1 MLLLALY
8 FISFLAVDYISKHIN
23 GYSQK
28 RYFQII
34 ACFIL
39 LFVFFGMRGLSVLND
54 TAHYYA
60 HLYNHLRY
68 QSYFDESI
76 FTPDPH
82 DRFEYG
88 YLVWIHFITK
98 YIWCDPY
105 SIILI
110 SAFIVTVANL
120 MLVKK
125 HTDRIALTIF
135 LMLSTL
141 ITEYGLLRQSYAI
154 CLSYLAMNLLMERK
168 FIKYYILIAIAYMF
182 HHSVIIMAL
191 FPVFSFVE
199 LNKDNVIRTFIATI
213 IISVCIFQII
223 SMLGFGESA
232 YYEGNQD
239 REAAPIAAMINAAMY
254 IFVAYAGYYL
264 HKKFKSDLPQPL
276 IIWAV
281 ICGLCLSIINIS
293 FLSFN
298 RLALYFI
305 PYITIFFIYTYESCT
320 AQNPNNKKIKT
331 ILLIIILA
339 ILGKMILTIALK
351 NIWHHLT
358 PYSMYDFYEEFHN
371 YNFGY

>member
-28 RYFQII
+28 RYFQLI

-39 LFVFFGMRGLSVLND
+39 LFVFFGFRGLPVLND

-76 FTPDPH
+76 FTTDPH
-82 DRFEYG
+82 ERFEYG

-110 SAFIVTVANL
+110 SALIVTVANVL
-120 MLVKK
+120 LVKK

-154 CLSYLAMNLLMERK
+154 CISYLAFNFLMKRK
-168 FIKYYILIAIAYMF
+168 FVIYYILIAIAYMF
-182 HHSVIIMAL
+182 HHSVVVMAI
-191 FPVFSFVE
+191 FPIFSFIE
-199 LNKDNVIRTFIATI
+199 LNKSNIIKAFIATI
-213 IISVCIFQII
+213 IISVCIYPVI
-223 SMLGFGESA
+223 SMLGMGNSF
-232 YYEGNQD
+232 YYETNEN
-239 REAAPIAAMINAAMY
+239 RTAPPIAAMIIAVLN
-254 IFVAYAGYYL
+254 IFLAYAAYYL
-264 HKKFKSDLPQPL
+264 HKEFKSKLPNPM
-276 IIWAV
+276 ITWAV

-298 RLALYFI
+298 RLVQYFI
-305 PYITIFFIYTYESCT
+305 PYITILFIYIYDNSIAE
-320 AQNPNNKKIKT
+320 NPGNKKIKT
-331 ILLIIILA
+331 ILFIIILA
-339 ILGKMILTIALK
+339 FFGKMILTIALK
-351 NIWHHLT
+351 NGWHHLM
-358 PYSMYDFYEEFHN
+358 PYSMYDFYEGFHD

>member
-154 CLSYLAMNLLMERK
+154 CISYLAINYLLKRK
-168 FIKYYILIAIAYMF
+168 FVIYYILIAIAYVF

-191 FPVFSFVE
+191 FPVFTFIE
-199 LNKDNVIRTFIATI
+199 LRKDNVIKAFIATI
-213 IISVCIFQII
+213 IISI
-223 SMLGFGESA
+223 LGFGNSF

-239 REAAPIAAMINAAMY
+239 REAAPIAAMINAAVY
-254 IFVAYAGYYL
+254 ILLVYAAYYL
-264 HKKFKSDLPQPL
+264 HKEYKSKLPDPM
-276 IIWAV
+276 ITWAV

-305 PYITIFFIYTYESCT
+305 PYITVFFISIYDSCT
-320 AQNPNNKKIKT
+320 EKYPDNKKIKT
-331 ILLIIILA
+331 ILFIIILA
-339 ILGKMILTIALK
+339 ILGKMILTVALK
-351 NIWHHLT
+351 NVWHHLT
-358 PYSMYDFYEEFHN
+358 PYSMYDFYEGFHD

>member
-1 MLLLALY
+1 MLTIALF
-8 FISFLAVDYISKHIN
+8 FISFLGVDYISKYIN

-39 LFVFFGMRGLSVLND
+39 LFVFFGFRGLPVLND

-154 CLSYLAMNLLMERK
+154 CISYLAINYLLKRK
-168 FIKYYILIAIAYMF
+168 FVIYYILIAIAYVF

-191 FPVFSFVE
+191 FPVFTFIE
-199 LNKDNVIRTFIATI
+199 LRKDNVIKAFIATI
-213 IISVCIFQII
+213 IISICIYPII
-223 SMLGFGESA
+223 SILGFGNSF

-239 REAAPIAAMINAAMY
+239 REAAPIAAMINAAVY
-254 IFVAYAGYYL
+254 ILLVYAAYYL
-264 HKKFKSDLPQPL
+264 HKEYKSKLPDPM
-276 IIWAV
+276 ITWAV

-305 PYITIFFIYTYESCT
+305 PYITIFFISIYDSCT
-320 AQNPNNKKIKT
+320 EKYPDNKKIRT
-331 ILLIIILA
+331 ILFIIILA
-339 ILGKMILTIALK
+339 ILGKMILTVALK
-351 NIWHHLT
+351 NVWHHLT
-358 PYSMYDFYEEFHN
+358 PYSMYDFYEGFHD

>member
-76 FTPDPH
+76 FTHDPH

-213 IISVCIFQII
+213 IISVCIFPII

>member
-1 MLLLALY
+1 MLLVALY

-213 IISVCIFQII
+213 IISVCIFPII

-293 FLSFN
+293 FISFN

>member
-1 MLLLALY
+1 MLLVALY

-213 IISVCIFQII
+213 IISVCIFPII

>member
-154 CLSYLAMNLLMERK
+154 CISYLAINYLLKRK
-168 FIKYYILIAIAYMF
+168 FVIYYILIAIAYVF

-191 FPVFSFVE
+191 FPVFTFIE
-199 LNKDNVIRTFIATI
+199 LRKDNVIKAFIATI
-213 IISVCIFQII
+213 IISICIYPII
-223 SMLGFGESA
+223 SILGFGNSF

-239 REAAPIAAMINAAMY
+239 REAAPIAAMINAAVY
-254 IFVAYAGYYL
+254 ILLVYAAYYL
-264 HKKFKSDLPQPL
+264 HKEYKSKLPDPM
-276 IIWAV
+276 ITWAV

-305 PYITIFFIYTYESCT
+305 PYITVFFISIYDSCT
-320 AQNPNNKKIKT
+320 EKYPDNKKIKT
-331 ILLIIILA
+331 ILFIIILA
-339 ILGKMILTIALK
+339 ILGKMILTVALK
-351 NIWHHLT
+351 NVWHHLT

>member
-154 CLSYLAMNLLMERK
+154 CLSYLAINYLLKRK
-168 FIKYYILIAIAYMF
+168 FVIYYILIAIAYVF

-191 FPVFSFVE
+191 FPVFTFIE
-199 LNKDNVIRTFIATI
+199 LRKDNVIKAFIATI
-213 IISVCIFQII
+213 IISICIYPII
-223 SMLGFGESA
+223 SILGFGNSF

-239 REAAPIAAMINAAMY
+239 REAAPIAAMINAAVY
-254 IFVAYAGYYL
+254 ILLVYAAYYL
-264 HKKFKSDLPQPL
+264 HKEYKSKLPDPM
-276 IIWAV
+276 ITWAV

-305 PYITIFFIYTYESCT
+305 PYITVFFISIYDSCT
-320 AQNPNNKKIKT
+320 EKYPDNKKIKT
-331 ILLIIILA
+331 ILFIIILA
-339 ILGKMILTIALK
+339 ILGKMILTVALK
-351 NIWHHLT
+351 NVWHHLT
-358 PYSMYDFYEEFHN
+358 PYSMYDFYEGFHD

>member
-213 IISVCIFQII
+213 IISVCIFPII

-305 PYITIFFIYTYESCT
+305 PYITVFFISIYDSCT
-320 AQNPNNKKIKT
+320 EKYPDNKKIKT
-331 ILLIIILA
+331 ILFIIILA
-339 ILGKMILTIALK
+339 ILGKMILTVALK
-351 NIWHHLT
+351 NVWHHLT
-358 PYSMYDFYEEFHN
+358 PYSMYDFYEGFHD

>member
-1 MLLLALY
+1 MLTIALF
-8 FISFLAVDYISKHIN
+8 FISFLGVDYISKYIN

-28 RYFQII
+28 RYFQLT

-39 LFVFFGMRGLSVLND
+39 LFVFFGLRGLSVLND

-110 SAFIVTVANL
+110 SAIIVTIANL
-120 MLVKK
+120 LLVKQ
-125 HTDRIALTIF
+125 HTDRIALTIYF
-135 LMLSTL
+135 LLSTL

-154 CLSYLAMNLLMERK
+154 CISYLAINYLLKRK
-168 FIKYYILIAIAYMF
+168 FVIYYILIAIAYVF

-191 FPVFSFVE
+191 FPVFTFIE
-199 LNKDNVIRTFIATI
+199 LRKDNVIKAFIATI
-213 IISVCIFQII
+213 IISICIYPII
-223 SMLGFGESA
+223 SILGFDNSF
-232 YYEGNQD
+232 YYEGNQE
-239 REAAPIAAMINAAMY
+239 REAAPIAAMINAAVY
-254 IFVAYAGYYL
+254 ILLVYAAYYL
-264 HKKFKSDLPQPL
+264 HKEYKSKLPDPM
-276 IIWAV
+276 ITWAV

-305 PYITIFFIYTYESCT
+305 PYITIFFISIYDSCT
-320 AQNPNNKKIKT
+320 EKYPDNKKIKT
-331 ILLIIILA
+331 ILFIIILA
-339 ILGKMILTIALK
+339 ILGKMILTVALK
-351 NIWHHLT
+351 NVWHHLT
-358 PYSMYDFYEEFHN
+358 PYSMYDFYEGFHD